1 MTEAFNAA
9 YRDAMDDV
17 ATELRRLKVFIFIV
31 IAASAAMHD
40 LHSSV
45 KCIFRIFSW

>member
-31 IAASAAMHD
+31 IAAAMHD